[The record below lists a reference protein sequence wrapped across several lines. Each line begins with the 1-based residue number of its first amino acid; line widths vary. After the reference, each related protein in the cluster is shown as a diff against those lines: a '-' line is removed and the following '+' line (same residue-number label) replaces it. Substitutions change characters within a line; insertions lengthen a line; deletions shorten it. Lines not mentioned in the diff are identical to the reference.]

1 MNKEEETRIVDF
13 ADSMNKLYD
22 EKETLFK
29 EKMELLKLLG
39 NINLETKG
47 AIESARI
54 LGTIPSALT
63 SLDALRN
70 INKVIDKFD
79 EQRNQEKEVFM
90 SYTGTR
96 GK

>member
-1 MNKEEETRIVDF
+1 MNQDEEMRIVDF
-13 ADSMNKLYD
+13 AESMNKLYD
-22 EKETLFK
+22 EKERLFR

-39 NINLETKG
+39 NIDLETKG
-47 AIESARI
+47 AIESARM

-70 INKVIDKFD
+70 IRKVIDEFD
-79 EQRNQEKEVFM
+79 KDRNREKEVYE